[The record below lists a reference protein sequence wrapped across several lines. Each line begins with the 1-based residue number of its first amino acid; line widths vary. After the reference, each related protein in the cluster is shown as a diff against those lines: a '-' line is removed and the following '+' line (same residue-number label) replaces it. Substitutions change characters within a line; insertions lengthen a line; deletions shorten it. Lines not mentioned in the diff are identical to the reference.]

1 MLHFYNYYS
10 MHALSDNFA
19 RTAAHDFVH
28 LYSIDSVF
36 FLISPKN
43 HCVFQLVVDLGS
55 WWCWIHELKSCGTK
69 NGKKRTN
76 FLLFLSSS
84 RIFRITN
91 PNFGQPNPLLILNI
105 HIREATFYFL
115 KYRKCNS
122 LINKKVGG
130 FGTPCFLRSKIN

>member
-36 FLISPKN
+36 FNLAKKSLRIPISGGFGFLMMLNSWVEELWNKKWQKKDEFFVVL
-43 HCVFQLVVDLGS
+43 VF
-55 WWCWIHELKSCGTK
+55 
-69 NGKKRTN
+69 N
-76 FLLFLSSS
+76 SS
-84 RIFRITN
+84 RIFQITN
-91 PNFGQPNPLLILNI
+91 ANFGQPNPLLILNI

-122 LINKKVGG
+122 LFNKKVGG
-130 FGTPCFLRSKIN
+130 FGTPCFKK